1 LDDKLIKESLAELI
15 GTFTLVFVGGMAV
28 VVAPMFGVVVPALA
42 HGLIL
47 VGIIFVFGHISGAF
61 VNPAVTLAVLITGK
75 MEAPKAAAFMVMQF
89 LGGTIAALFIT
100 TLIPNEVRSSML
112 NGHFNYG
119 ATTGSLTDDFVWR
132 AAIFEAVMTF
142 FLASVVIQAA
152 VYGKAG
158 NLAPIAIGLTL
169 AGAFFAGGAFTGA
182 SLNPARTLGPAVFA
196 DNLDYIIPYF
206 IGTFGGAA
214 LAGALHGYFFNP
226 ADS

>member
-28 VVAPMFGVVVPALA
+28 VVAPLFGVVVPALA

-142 FLASVVIQAA
+142 FLAGRPLIPVDIS
-152 VYGKAG
+152 
-158 NLAPIAIGLTL
+158 
-169 AGAFFAGGAFTGA
+169 A
-182 SLNPARTLGPAVFA
+182 SNKHLIVTPMARHDVTRSTVTR
-196 DNLDYIIPYF
+196 N
-206 IGTFGGAA
+206 TVTR
-214 LAGALHGYFFNP
+214 
-226 ADS
+226 DSR